1 MLIPLTTALLLAMQ
15 SGSEL
20 ELDGKTSLTKM
31 MGSPLEI
38 HLTGTPGQPATLL
51 LDTSPGPTLV
61 QGVSVPIGFTP
72 NYRSF
77 SLGTIPP
84 SGNLD
89 LVVTLPNRQKLADR
103 TLYAA
108 GVIVDPSFPGG
119 LDVSNSAEIS
129 LVDRNMELAGNP
141 LGSYPH
147 FEYVRS
153 FNEGDPIGVAV
164 EVSRFPEVIGRTGD
178 VYLVAAKSRAD
189 WIADPSLTDVSG
201 GPTTRTFV
209 AGPINANAFQLNA
222 GTLSGDNGAT
232 IGVGYDLV
240 IDLNQDGMLNDDDL
254 VDGYSDEAGLYVV
267 RDLTTPGPYA
277 VTETIYSGGSWLDQ
291 DLYYPSNIASLGELP
306 LIVISHGNGHNYQW
320 YDHLGYHM
328 ASWGFIV
335 MSHSNNTGPGIFTAS
350 TTTLTNTDYILGNL
364 ATIAGGA
371 LQGHLDGGNITWLG
385 HSRGGEGVTQ
395 AYDRVH
401 DGLYVPNE
409 FVIDDIKLVSSI
421 APTGFKPPATA
432 DPHGVTYHLWTGGS
446 DSDVSG
452 CASNT
457 ITWTFPLHDRA
468 EEKRLSISLHGVG
481 HGDFH
486 DGGGSSWATGPCRVG
501 RTTTHVIMKGYFL
514 PLVQHEILGN
524 LAAKDYLWRQW
535 ESFRASG
542 SPSTVVNPCVHV
554 DLQLREGSEVAR
566 LVVDDFQSNSSPGIS
581 SSGGPVSGTVANIT
595 EGKPRDNNTNYTHNT
610 GDPFNSFIYATSAD
624 DAGAMIFEY
633 TGDQDLEFGL
643 LAADQDV
650 SAYDFLSFR
659 AAQASR
665 HPLTTSLL
673 ADQVFQISLT
683 DANGVKSSISIDAYG
698 GGIEEPYQRTSCG
711 TGTGWAAEYET
722 VRVRLTDF
730 QHDGSGL
737 DLTAIE
743 AITFDFGPSY
753 GTSEGRLGFDD
764 LQFHAE

>member
-51 LDTSPGPTLV
+51 LDTSNGPTMV
-61 QGVSVPIGFTP
+61 QGVSIPIGFTS

-89 LVVTLPNRQKLADR
+89 LVVTLPNRKKLADR

-119 LDVSNSAEIS
+119 LDVSNPAQIT
-129 LVDRNMELAGNP
+129 LLDRNMELAGNP
-141 LGSYPH
+141 LSDYPH

-153 FNEGDPIGVAV
+153 FNEGEPIGVAV
-164 EVSRFPEVIGRTGD
+164 EVSRFPEIVGRTGD
-178 VYLVAAKSRAD
+178 VYLVDAKTRD
-189 WIADPSLTDVSG
+189 EWIADPSLFDVSG

-222 GTLSGDNGAT
+222 GTVSGDNGDV
-232 IGVGYDLV
+232 IGVGYDVV
-240 IDLNQDGMLNDDDL
+240 IDLNQDGVLNEDDL
-254 VDGYSDEAGLYVV
+254 IDGYSDEAGLYVV

-277 VTETIYSGGSWLDQ
+277 VTETIYSGGSWLSQ
-291 DLYYPSNIASLGELP
+291 DLYYPTNIASLGQLP

-328 ASWGFIV
+328 ASWGYIV

-371 LQGHLDGGNITWLG
+371 LQGHLDDSRITWLG
-385 HSRGGEGVTQ
+385 HSRGGEGVAQ

-409 FVIDDIKLVSSI
+409 FTVDDIMLVSSI
-421 APTGFKPPATA
+421 APTGFKPADTA
-432 DPHGVTYHLWTGGS
+432 DPHAVTYHLWTGGS

-452 CASNT
+452 CASNP

-468 EEKRLSISLHGVG
+468 EEERYSISLHGVG

-486 DGGGSSWATGPCRVG
+486 DGGGSSWAAGPCLVG
-501 RTTTHVIMKGYFL
+501 RPTTHIIMKGYFL
-514 PLVQHEILGN
+514 PLVQHVIDDN

-535 ESFRASG
+535 ESFRAIG
-542 SPSTVVNPCVHV
+542 SPSTVVDPCVHV
-554 DLQLREGSEVAR
+554 DLQMREGSSPNR
-566 LVVDDFQSNSSPGIS
+566 FVVDDFQTNAAINLS
-581 SSGGPVSGTVANIT
+581 SSGGAVSGTVANIT
-595 EGKPRDNNTNYTHNT
+595 EGKPRDSNSNYTHSA
-610 GDPFNSFIYATSAD
+610 GDAWNSFIYATNGD
-624 DAGAMIFEY
+624 DAGALIFEY
-633 TGDQDLEFGL
+633 DSDQSLQFEL

-650 SAYDFLSFR
+650 SGYDFLSFR
-659 AAQASR
+659 AAQSSR
-665 HPLTTSLL
+665 HPLTTSTL

-683 DANGVKSSISIDAYG
+683 DTHGTTSSISIDAYG

-711 TGTGWAAEYET
+711 SGVGWAAEFET
-722 VRVRLTDF
+722 VRIRLTDF

-737 DLTAIE
+737 DLASIQD
-743 AITFDFGPSY
+743 ITFDFGPSF

-764 LQFHAE
+764 LQFFAE